1 MFALGLGLG
10 FFAGRRAAIPG
21 ADVVSPRRIA
31 HPLSADADA
40 STPTQ
45 VSSTN
50 AVANPSVVR
59 LADLPIEFARLWRL
73 PSESRRTGFQALA
86 KRLSPSDF
94 PGALK
99 LANRSL
105 APVDSYPFVEA
116 LLNHW
121 IQSDLAGALAHAHS
135 PQNRRERSNA
145 LSELYAAWAA
155 LDPSAALAAAHSEA
169 PANNR
174 WAQVRAVL
182 NTLSLAHPER
192 AIQEIR
198 ALKNQALDDLL
209 PVAISHLAQQDPAA
223 AMREMSTLG
232 VDQRLRITADV
243 FQEWVR
249 VDPDAAVAWCEGL
262 PPGLERRVSFT
273 QLCSSI
279 AVVDPA
285 RAVAIAQTSLAYDP
299 ERQILHQA
307 FSTWCSRDLNAA
319 EKWLAGNSQEY
330 PKLRQDWLRAAVE
343 FDPAIAARYLD
354 KNVSLEERSTFAK
367 ELTWQWAQTDPAA
380 AQAWVSQLPPGA
392 GRENAWAQ
400 LYSGQAEVDPV
411 GTLATVMALPA
422 DARKGAVGGV
432 FQAWE
437 RRDSDA
443 ATAWLIAQP
452 PEIIGMT
459 LSDRILNRLATQDP
473 VAAGRIFLALPDPD
487 QQLGLVD
494 NLLGRWG
501 VADLPGAVTFAQAL
515 PEGSIKEKALG
526 TVGNMLAVTDPKAAI
541 TFSQE
546 LPDSPARNQFI
557 VRAVE
562 SIGQDQVQATAQ
574 WLQELPPGN
583 ARDQA
588 LQAAADVWIRQNP
601 QKALAWIEGLPASP
615 LRRGKLADAVG
626 TWANSDPS
634 AAAAYATSLSDPDDQ
649 FQAVQNVV
657 QGMAANDPKK
667 AAEWLAQFPDG
678 QLKRTST
685 PSVAQIWAAKD
696 PQAAMNWI
704 STLPA
709 DGTRFQALQPVMDE
723 AGQRIPQAAW
733 TWATALTDPRERD
746 EAMVRVGRRW
756 IQSNPSGAR
765 SAVEAADPSPEVRKL
780 IGVPKP

>member
-10 FFAGRRAAIPG
+10 FFAGRRAAVPG
-21 ADVVSPRRIA
+21 ADVVSPRRSTQ
-31 HPLSADADA
+31 PLSADADA
-40 STPTQ
+40 SAPTQ
-45 VSSTN
+45 ASSTN
-50 AVANPSVVR
+50 APANPSVVR
-59 LADLPIEFARLWRL
+59 LADLQTEFARLRRL
-73 PSESRRTGFQALA
+73 PSELRRTGFEALA
-86 KRLSPSDF
+86 KRLSSTDF
-94 PGALK
+94 PEALQ
-99 LANRSL
+99 LAKRTL
-105 APVDSYPFVEA
+105 EPVDSSPFVEA

-121 IQSDLAGALAHAHS
+121 IQTDLAGALAQARS
-135 PQNRRERSNA
+135 PQNRRERSYA
-145 LSELYAAWAA
+145 LRELYAAWAA
-155 LDPSAALAAAHSEA
+155 VDPSAALAAANAEP
-169 PANNR
+169 PANDR
-174 WAQVRAVL
+174 WSQVRAVL
-182 NTLSLAHPER
+182 DALSQTHPER

-198 ALKNQALDDLL
+198 ALKNQALDELL
-209 PVAISHLAQQDPAA
+209 PVAISRLAHQNPAA
-223 AMREMSTLG
+223 ALRELSTLG
-232 VDQRLRITADV
+232 AEQRIRITADV
-243 FQEWVR
+243 LQEWVR
-249 VDPDAAVAWCEGL
+249 VAPNAAVAWCEGL

-273 QLCSSI
+273 QLCTSI

-285 RAVAIAQTSLAYDP
+285 RAVALAQTSLAYDP
-299 ERQILHQA
+299 EGQVLHQA
-307 FSTWCSRDLNAA
+307 FSAWCSRDLNAA
-319 EKWLAGNSQEY
+319 EKWLAGNSKDH
-330 PKLRQDWLRAAVE
+330 PKLRRDWLRAAVE
-343 FDPAIAARYLD
+343 VDPAIAARYLD
-354 KNVSLEERSTFAK
+354 KNVSLEERSTFAN

-411 GTLATVMALPA
+411 GTLATVMALPT

-473 VAAGRIFLALPDPD
+473 VAAGRLFLALPDPD

-494 NLLGRWG
+494 NLLGRWAI
-501 VADLPGAVTFAQAL
+501 ADLPGAVGFAHAL

-557 VRAVE
+557 IRAVE
-562 SIGQDQVQATAQ
+562 SISQDQIQATAQ

-588 LQAAADVWIRQNP
+588 LQVAADVWIRQNP
-601 QKALAWIEGLPASP
+601 PKALAWIEGLPASP

-626 TWANSDPS
+626 TWAHSDPT
-634 AAAAYATSLSDPDDQ
+634 AAAAYATSLQDPDEQ

-657 QGMAANDPKK
+657 QGMAENDPKK
-667 AAEWLAQFPDG
+667 ASEWLAQFPDG
-678 QLKRTST
+678 QLKTIST
-685 PSVAQIWAAKD
+685 PRVAQIWAAKD

-709 DGTRFQALQPVMDE
+709 NGTRFQALQPVMDE

-756 IQSNPSGAR
+756 MQSNPSGAR